1 MLCCLN
7 PDCDKPP
14 NPEGNRYCQRCGS
27 PLSSLLRHRY
37 KIIQPLGRGGFGK
50 TYLAED
56 TDKLNE
62 RCVVKQLTY
71 QSSSDWTNQ
80 KAIQLFDREA
90 QQLQQLGI
98 HPQIPALIAYFEE
111 EGCLYLVQQFIEG
124 QNLYQLLDQQ
134 GSFSG
139 EQVWELLLGLLPVLQ
154 FIHQQGVIH
163 RDIKPDNI
171 MQRPEDGTYV
181 LIDFGVAKL
190 ITQTAMD
197 HPGTVIG
204 SPGYAPLEQMRMGI
218 AAASNDLFGLGTS
231 CFHLLSGTSPSSLWT
246 EYGYS
251 WLENWQD
258 YLSQPL
264 SPPLQKVLTRLLQK
278 DNALRYQSVD
288 EVLEDLQLLSCKQI
302 LSSESGSAITSA
314 VQLSLQSSQSQ
325 VKGFSAPAT
334 LVESSF
340 SHPTRLVFSLSSTS
354 NRLSTVLQ
362 KLGRKRLNLK
372 LGISISLSLLMLG
385 GMGYLFPKLF
395 ASTVPKPQSP
405 IARSLKQVQALL
417 QQGDQRFNQGDYQ
430 QALRDYKAAIQLDPN
445 NPEAFFKSGIVQRR
459 LNQPKAAIANYTTAL
474 RLNPRFADAYNNR
487 GLVKRQLSD
496 PAGAL
501 ADFTQAL
508 RVNSQ
513 HAQAYNNRGTTHSD
527 LGNLKAALADYTQAL
542 RLNPDY
548 SEAYF
553 NRGVVRSSLG
563 NLKAALADYTQTL
576 RLNPNYAQ
584 AYNNRGI
591 THANLGNLKA
601 ALADYSQAI
610 RLNPSY
616 AQAYN
621 NRGTAHSF
629 LRQKK
634 AAIADYTQAIQI
646 NANYAQAY
654 KNRGTVRHQLGQTQS
669 AIKDLQT
676 AASMYRRQGK
686 TKEAQEIVKKMQNLE

>member
-1 MLCCLN
+1 
-7 PDCDKPP
+7 
-14 NPEGNRYCQRCGS
+14 
-27 PLSSLLRHRY
+27 LRHRY

-80 KAIQLFDREA
+80 KAVQLFEREA

-124 QNLYQLLDQQ
+124 QNLYQILDQQ

-171 MQRPEDGTYV
+171 MQCPEDGKYV

-218 AAASNDLFGLGTS
+218 ATASNDLFGLGTS

-258 YLSQPL
+258 YLSESL

-278 DNALRYQSVD
+278 NNALRYQSAKA
-288 EVLEDLQLLSCKQI
+288 VLEDLQPLPSSQI
-302 LSSESGSAITSA
+302 LSRESAPSPPSEKS
-314 VQLSLQSSQSQ
+314 SLQPLQGQ
-325 VKGFSAPAT
+325 
-334 LVESSF
+334 VESSSAATTSPTTTLVQSLF
-340 SHPTRLVFSLSSTS
+340 NHPTHLVFSLSSRRWLTS
-354 NRLSTVLQ
+354 LRTW
-362 KLGRKRLNLK
+362 GRKSPNFIVGI
-372 LGISISLSLLMLG
+372 GISVSLLMVG
-385 GMGYLFPKLF
+385 GMGYLFPQKF
-395 ASTVPKPQSP
+395 PATVPQSEVP
-405 IARSLKQVQALL
+405 IARSLKQVQDLL
-417 QQGDQRFNQGDYQ
+417 KQGDQRFNQGDYQ

-445 NPEAFFKSGIVQRR
+445 NPEAYFKSGIVQRR
-459 LNQPKAAIANYTTAL
+459 LNHPKEAIANYTTAL

-496 PAGAL
+496 PQGAL

-527 LGNLKAALADYTQAL
+527 LGNLKVALADYTQAL

-563 NLKAALADYTQTL
+563 NLKAALADYTQAI
-576 RLNPNYAQ
+576 RLNPNSAQ
-584 AYNNRGI
+584 SYNNRGI
-591 THANLGNLKA
+591 TQANLGNLKA
-601 ALADYSQAI
+601 ALADYTQAI
-610 RLNPSY
+610 RLNPNY
-616 AQAYN
+616 TQAYN

-629 LRQKK
+629 LGQKE

-646 NANYAQAY
+646 NPDYAQAY
-654 KNRGTVRHQLGQTQS
+654 KNRGTVNHQLGQTQN
-669 AIKDLQT
+669 AIKDLQK
-676 AASMYRRQGK
+676 AASIYRRQGK
-686 TKEAQEIVKKMQNLE
+686 TQEAQEIVKKMQKFRVRQ